1 MLMTQAIF
9 TPERAENLTRA
20 YKLIKEKYPDVRLLA
35 GIMPLAG
42 YKNAVFLKNEV
53 GGIAIPDGLIEKL
66 KDASK
71 EDAKRIV
78 IDFAE
83 RTIDEVYA
91 FADGFYIMF
100 PLKRYEL
107 AEELV
112 GYIRGKDKR

>member
-1 MLMTQAIF
+1 MGCFFPCIH
-9 TPERAENLTRA
+9 
-20 YKLIKEKYPDVRLLA
+20 
-35 GIMPLAG
+35 G
-42 YKNAVFLKNEV
+42 V
-53 GGIAIPDGLIEKL
+53 GSGKTAAFIIPLIEKL

-112 GYIRGKDKR
+112 GYIRGKR